1 MAQQSIRLSYPDVR
15 PVANIGFKPLKEGF
29 FLEKKRFVAHKSF
42 NVTNDNTG
50 SFGIYV
56 LKAQL
61 GDTGS
66 LAASTSPVQ
75 ISHLLPRNSFQPGW
89 NVAFP
94 PNLRYL
100 NKPTQISR
108 DGLWRSLNTMFF
120 NTTISSSLFRQVIL
134 ENTASVVSIPM
145 YRVWGGI
152 KPTSLQITNS
162 SAHYN
167 DIYVAPDL
175 GIIVSQSNVAGI
187 IQSGSTLA
195 KEASGYVFYKHG
207 LIVMNNTGSSQNV
220 FLGNGLWDYSTHQF
234 NFTYKSTREFD
245 EYSILCEIGKGEFN
259 VTTNPT
265 SLSGS
270 SNVRAGFAVSSSFD
284 PYFTKIG
291 LYNDDSEL
299 MAVAKL
305 STPLRKSSTNTFIVN
320 IKFDID

>member
-42 NVTNDNTG
+42 NVTNTNTG

-56 LKAQL
+56 LKAQF

-75 ISHLLPRNSFQPGW
+75 LPTSRPSGIIP
-89 NVAFP
+89 VSS
-94 PNLRYL
+94 RYS
-100 NKPTQISR
+100 NTPTQISR
-108 DGLWRSLNTMFF
+108 DGLWRNLKTMFF
-120 NTTISSSLFRQVIL
+120 NTTIIDTSSRQLIL

-167 DIYVAPDL
+167 DVYVASDL
-175 GIIVSQSNVAGI
+175 GIIVSQSNLAGV

-195 KEASGYVFYKHG
+195 KNASGYVFYKHG

-220 FLGNGLWDYSTHQF
+220 FLGNGSWNYSSAPF

-259 VTTNPT
+259 VTTNAS
-265 SLSGS
+265 SLVSG
-270 SNVRAGFAVSSSFD
+270 SNVRAGFTTSSDFN

-320 IKFDID
+320 VKFDID

>member
-42 NVTNDNTG
+42 NVTNTNTG

-56 LKAQL
+56 LKAQF

-75 ISHLLPRNSFQPGW
+75 LPTPRPSGIIP
-89 NVAFP
+89 VSS
-94 PNLRYL
+94 RYS
-100 NKPTQISR
+100 NAPTQISR
-108 DGLWRSLNTMFF
+108 DGLWRNLKTMFF
-120 NTTISSSLFRQVIL
+120 NTTIIDTSSRQLIL

-167 DIYVAPDL
+167 DVYVAPDL
-175 GIIVSQSNVAGI
+175 GIIVSQSNLAGV

-195 KEASGYVFYKHG
+195 KNASGYVFYKHG

-220 FLGNGLWDYSTHQF
+220 FLGNGSWNYSSAPF

-259 VTTNPT
+259 VTTNAS
-265 SLSGS
+265 SLVSG
-270 SNVRAGFAVSSSFD
+270 SNVRAGFTTSSDFN

-320 IKFDID
+320 VKFDID

>member
-42 NVTNDNTG
+42 NVTNTNTG

-56 LKAQL
+56 LKAQF

-75 ISHLLPRNSFQPGW
+75 LPTPRSSGIIP
-89 NVAFP
+89 VSS
-94 PNLRYL
+94 RYS
-100 NKPTQISR
+100 NTPTQISR
-108 DGLWRSLNTMFF
+108 DGLWRNLKTMFF
-120 NTTISSSLFRQVIL
+120 NTTIIDTSSRQLIL

-167 DIYVAPDL
+167 DVYVAPDL
-175 GIIVSQSNVAGI
+175 GIIVSQSNLAGV

-195 KEASGYVFYKHG
+195 KNASGYVFYKHG

-220 FLGNGLWDYSTHQF
+220 FLGNGSWNYSSAPF

-259 VTTNPT
+259 VTTNAS
-265 SLSGS
+265 SLVSG
-270 SNVRAGFAVSSSFD
+270 SNVRAGFTTSSDFN

-320 IKFDID
+320 VKFDID

>member
-1 MAQQSIRLSYPDVR
+1 
-15 PVANIGFKPLKEGF
+15 
-29 FLEKKRFVAHKSF
+29 
-42 NVTNDNTG
+42 
-50 SFGIYV
+50 
-56 LKAQL
+56 
-61 GDTGS
+61 
-66 LAASTSPVQ
+66 
-75 ISHLLPRNSFQPGW
+75 
-89 NVAFP
+89 
-94 PNLRYL
+94 
-100 NKPTQISR
+100 
-108 DGLWRSLNTMFF
+108 MFF
-120 NTTISSSLFRQVIL
+120 NTTIIDTSSRQLIL

-167 DIYVAPDL
+167 DVYVAPDL
-175 GIIVSQSNVAGI
+175 GIIVSQSNLAGV

-195 KEASGYVFYKHG
+195 KNASGYVFYKHG

-220 FLGNGLWDYSTHQF
+220 FLGNGSWNYSSAPF

-259 VTTNPT
+259 VTTNAS
-265 SLSGS
+265 SLVSG
-270 SNVRAGFAVSSSFD
+270 SNVRAGFTTSSDFN

-320 IKFDID
+320 VKFDID

>member
-1 MAQQSIRLSYPDVR
+1 MARQSIRLSYPDVR

-61 GDTGS
+61 GDTAS

-75 ISHLLPRNSFQPGW
+75 LPT
-89 NVAFP
+89 
-94 PNLRYL
+94 PNPSGIIPLSSRYQ
-100 NKPTQISR
+100 NTPTQISR
-108 DGLWRSLNTMFF
+108 NGLWRSLKTMFF
-120 NTTISSSLFRQVIL
+120 NTTISSSLSRQVIL

-270 SNVRAGFAVSSSFD
+270 SNVRVGFAVSSSFD

>member
-75 ISHLLPRNSFQPGW
+75 LPTPRPSGIIP
-89 NVAFP
+89 VSS
-94 PNLRYL
+94 RYQ
-100 NKPTQISR
+100 NTPTQISR

-120 NTTISSSLFRQVIL
+120 NTTISSSLSRQVIL

>member
-1 MAQQSIRLSYPDVR
+1 MARQSIRLSYPDVR

-75 ISHLLPRNSFQPGW
+75 LPTPRPSGIIP
-89 NVAFP
+89 VSS
-94 PNLRYL
+94 RYQ
-100 NKPTQISR
+100 NTPTQISR

-120 NTTISSSLFRQVIL
+120 NTTISSSLSRQVIL

-220 FLGNGLWDYSTHQF
+220 FLGNGSWNYSSNPF

>member
-42 NVTNDNTG
+42 NVTNTNTG

-56 LKAQL
+56 LKAQI

-75 ISHLLPRNSFQPGW
+75 LPTPRPSGIIP
-89 NVAFP
+89 
-94 PNLRYL
+94 LSSRYG
-100 NKPTQISR
+100 NTPTQISR
-108 DGLWRSLNTMFF
+108 DGLWRNLKTMFF
-120 NTTISSSLFRQVIL
+120 NTTIIDTSSRQLIL

-167 DIYVAPDL
+167 DVYVAPDL
-175 GIIVSQSNVAGI
+175 GIIVSQSNLAGV

-195 KEASGYVFYKHG
+195 KNASGYVFYKHG

-220 FLGNGLWDYSTHQF
+220 FLGNGSWDYTSAPF

-259 VTTNPT
+259 VTTNAS
-265 SLSGS
+265 SLVSG
-270 SNVRAGFAVSSSFD
+270 SNVRAGFATSSDFN

-320 IKFDID
+320 VKFDID

>member
-1 MAQQSIRLSYPDVR
+1 MARQSIRLSYPDVR

-75 ISHLLPRNSFQPGW
+75 LPTPNSSGIIP
-89 NVAFP
+89 VSS
-94 PNLRYL
+94 RYQ
-100 NKPTQISR
+100 NTPTQISR
-108 DGLWRSLNTMFF
+108 DGLWRSLKTMFF
-120 NTTISSSLFRQVIL
+120 NTTISSSLSRQVIL
-134 ENTASVVSIPM
+134 ENTASVVSIPI

-220 FLGNGLWDYSTHQF
+220 FLGDGLWDYSTHPF

>member
-1 MAQQSIRLSYPDVR
+1 MARQSIRLSYPDVR

-75 ISHLLPRNSFQPGW
+75 LPTPRPSGIIP
-89 NVAFP
+89 VSS
-94 PNLRYL
+94 RYQ
-100 NKPTQISR
+100 NTPTQISR

-120 NTTISSSLFRQVIL
+120 NTTISSSLSRQVIL

-220 FLGNGLWDYSTHQF
+220 FLGDGLWDYSTHQF